1 MKFVVKYWAQITGI
15 LAILVFLFGWC
26 WRLAVR
32 FDSLVTAVQQN
43 SARLD
48 DHDKQLDLQDAE
60 LDEHDH
66 RLIPLETK
74 EDLRERG
81 LMK

>member
-1 MKFVVKYWAQITGI
+1 MKFLKTYWAQITGI
-15 LAILVFLFGWC
+15 LTILALLFGWC
-26 WRLAVR
+26 WRLASK
-32 FDSLVTAVQQN
+32 FDSIVSTVNQN

-48 DHDKQLDLQDAE
+48 DHDKMLEEHDAA

-74 EDLRERG
+74 EELRERG